1 MINTEGYFK
10 AVTKYWL
17 CCPQPLPVPL
27 TKRPERKGKNKQKTS
42 KEKQFS
48 GKKENKQK
56 INKRPERKGKTKKSK
71 EKQISEIK
79 ERKYKKS
86 ARKNKSLEDHE
97 NKTQWQTMQKRILW
111 GHGVDLMCFLIN
123 HEAYMPVY
131 K

>member
-56 INKRPERKGKTKKSK
+56 SPNGRKEKGKQSK
-71 EKQISEIK
+71 EKQISERK

-86 ARKNKSLEDHE
+86 ARKNKSLEDNE

-123 HEAYMPVY
+123 HEAYMPSY

>member
-27 TKRPERKGKNKQKTS
+27 TKRPERKGKNKQKNS

-48 GKKENKQK
+48 GKKENKRK
-56 INKRPERKGKTKKSK
+56 KRENKKSK
-71 EKQISEIK
+71 EKQISERK
-79 ERKYKKS
+79 ERKHKKS
-86 ARKNKSLEDHE
+86 ARKNKSLEDNE
-97 NKTQWQTMQKRILW
+97 NRTQWQTMQKRILW